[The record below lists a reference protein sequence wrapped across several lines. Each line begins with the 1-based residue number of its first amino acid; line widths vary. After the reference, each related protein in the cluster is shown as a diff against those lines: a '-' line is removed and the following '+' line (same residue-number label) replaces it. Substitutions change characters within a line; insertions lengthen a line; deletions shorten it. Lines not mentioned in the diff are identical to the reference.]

1 MRKRTLLT
9 VLCSVVCAIAT
20 LCFFENVKTTAK
32 AETVSSA
39 RVVKIDNPHTT
50 TLDYVYVYFDGF
62 NTKVSYDEPVE
73 NDYVFRNI
81 YINGTSIHDINE
93 NTDVTGWEWDIF
105 PQTEQANYRKPVI
118 SYIGNTAST
127 DKYIELRIH
136 KNLIQGLFESDGYF
150 HITIAEG
157 FTVNGYVIDKQTTYA
172 YNGTSYSEVIP
183 SIDFTANLS
192 THDWIG
198 QNELKVTY
206 LEVGNGVMPSGIN
219 YGLIDNIYQYVQEY
233 IEINGRTIA
242 EINTDQSLGASDWTY
257 TVFPSTLGGKYEV
270 PVMLFATATSIEIKI
285 HEEYLKLLG
294 DKIEVTVKK
303 GLYFENKGERY
314 ENSTEKTFVIWEK
327 EELEEIDITEN
338 VSFDGWDITGD
349 AFELIYTR
357 LTLGE
362 GVMPNGV
369 DYKIIDGVDYKY
381 IQEYITLNGK
391 SIKQINQETDVSS
404 YAFATFPSTANDI
417 YKLPVVIFVNSGTI
431 ELKFHKD
438 YVNSLGDDL
447 ELVVKEGL
455 YVENN
460 GERYVVNKD
469 VCYVLSGGKWSDKN
483 KTYKITY
490 FLNGEQYGEVEEFPY
505 NTPLVVRLDPQAPQ
519 GYYFSGWEYSST
531 TNVVE
536 DMEIVGY
543 IRAIRYSVTYHL
555 NGGIND
561 TTNPVT
567 YYVTDGEIV
576 LKDAKKDGYVFKGWY
591 SSSNYKQR
599 VEKLS
604 PEQAGDLQL
613 YALFEETPQEKKGCK
628 SSIFDGSAFALV
640 LCLAVVA
647 IRLKNKA

>member
-1 MRKRTLLT
+1 M
-9 VLCSVVCAIAT
+9 
-20 LCFFENVKTTAK
+20 
-32 AETVSSA
+32 
-39 RVVKIDNPHTT
+39 
-50 TLDYVYVYFDGF
+50 
-62 NTKVSYDEPVE
+62 
-73 NDYVFRNI
+73 
-81 YINGTSIHDINE
+81 
-93 NTDVTGWEWDIF
+93 
-105 PQTEQANYRKPVI
+105 
-118 SYIGNTAST
+118 
-127 DKYIELRIH
+127 
-136 KNLIQGLFESDGYF
+136 
-150 HITIAEG
+150 
-157 FTVNGYVIDKQTTYA
+157 
-172 YNGTSYSEVIP
+172 
-183 SIDFTANLS
+183 
-192 THDWIG
+192 
-198 QNELKVTY
+198 
-206 LEVGNGVMPSGIN
+206 
-219 YGLIDNIYQYVQEY
+219 
-233 IEINGRTIA
+233 
-242 EINTDQSLGASDWTY
+242 
-257 TVFPSTLGGKYEV
+257 
-270 PVMLFATATSIEIKI
+270 
-285 HEEYLKLLG
+285 YLKLLG
-294 DKIEVTVKK
+294 DKIEVTVRE

-314 ENSTEKTFVIWEK
+314 ENSTEKTFIIWEK

-338 VSFDGWDITGD
+338 VSFNGWDITGD

-417 YKLPVVIFVNSGTI
+417 YKLPVLVFVNSGTI
-431 ELKFHKD
+431 ELKFHND

-460 GERYVVNKD
+460 GKRYVVNKD
-469 VCYVLSGGKWSDKN
+469 VCYVLSGSKWSDKN

-505 NTPLVVRLDPQAPQ
+505 NTPFVVRLDPQEPQ
-519 GYYFSGWEYSST
+519 GYYFSGWEYSPT

-543 IRAIRYSVTYHL
+543 IRAIRYSVSYHL

-561 TTNPVT
+561 PTNPVT

-591 SSSNYKQR
+591 SSSDYKQR

-613 YALFEETPQEKKGCK
+613 YALFEEIPQEKKGC
-628 SSIFDGSAFALV
+628 SSSVAGDGLLWLLAIAFV
-640 LCLAVVA
+640 G
-647 IRLKNKA
+647 LKIKAKA